1 MAELA
6 GQSIAESYEQLLH
19 VDRDGGG
26 NGTTLVSVKDGD
38 NETTFSLK
46 LATTKTLINGSG
58 NKLFLGD
65 EGGEYLSGDTT
76 DLTIGSG
83 NDINLTATT
92 DINIPADVG
101 LTFGHASNQKIEG
114 DGTDLAVSATGNI
127 NITSTVNEA
136 ASIYLRENAGT
147 SGTIKIHADQG
158 TADTSIDI
166 LSDAGGISITSGND
180 KDVFIK
186 GSDGGSG
193 ITAATFD
200 MSDAGT
206 LSLNGDLKVPAEK
219 KIYLDGGGNTYI
231 VESSSDVFKLVRGGD
246 DKLVAN
252 ALGLGIGKTP
262 SYALALSGMSGG
274 DMDIRDIG
282 SASVSTSGSYD
293 RWIEV
298 GLGAVVRYIRCY
310 DSK

>member
-1 MAELA
+1 MATLA
-6 GQSIAESYEQLLH
+6 GSTIASTYPLLLKIDTNGLDGTLRAVEDGDGTDSVLSLATDSALIKGSGVRLYFH
-19 VDRDGGG
+19 DADGGEHIAG
-26 NGTTLVSVKDGD
+26 DG
-38 NETTFSLK
+38 
-46 LATTKTLINGSG
+46 
-58 NKLFLGD
+58 
-65 EGGEYLSGDTT
+65 T
-76 DLTIGSG
+76 DLTITSG

-200 MSDAGT
+200 MSEAGE
-206 LSLNGDLKVPAEK
+206 LSLNSNLKLSTGN
-219 KIYLDGGGNTYI
+219 KIYLDGGGDNHTYM
-231 VESSSDVFKLVRGGD
+231 VESSNNVFKLVLGGD

-252 ALGLGIGKTP
+252 SAGFGFGKTP
-262 SYALALSGMSGG
+262 SYAMAISGMDGG
-274 DMDIRDIG
+274 DLDIKDIGTGSATEAGWIQVAIG
-282 SASVSTSGSYD
+282 SAADS
-293 RWIEV
+293 
-298 GLGAVVRYIRCY
+298 YIRTY
-310 DSK
+310 SSK

>member
-1 MAELA
+1 MATLA
-6 GQSIAESYEQLLH
+6 GSTIASTYPLLLKI
-19 VDRDGGG
+19 DTNGLDGTLRAVQDGDATDSVLSLATDSALISG
-26 NGTTLVSVKDGD
+26 NGT
-38 NETTFSLK
+38 K
-46 LATTKTLINGSG
+46 LYFYDA
-58 NKLFLGD
+58 D
-65 EGGEYLSGDTT
+65 GGEHISADNAGN
-76 DLTIGSG
+76 LTIGAG
-83 NDINLTATT
+83 ADINLTATT

-274 DMDIRDIG
+274 DLDIKDVGTTSATEAGWIQVAIG
-282 SASVSTSGSYD
+282 TASDS
-293 RWIEV
+293 
-298 GLGAVVRYIRCY
+298 YIRTY
-310 DSK
+310 SSK

>member
-1 MAELA
+1 MATLA
-6 GQSIAESYEQLLH
+6 GSTIASTYPLLLKI
-19 VDRDGGG
+19 DTTGLDGTLRAVEDGDGTDSVLSLATDSALISG
-26 NGTTLVSVKDGD
+26 NGT
-38 NETTFSLK
+38 K
-46 LATTKTLINGSG
+46 LYFYDA
-58 NKLFLGD
+58 D
-65 EGGEYLSGDTT
+65 GGEHISADNAGN
-76 DLTIGSG
+76 LTIGAG
-83 NDINLTATT
+83 ADINLTTTT

-136 ASIYLRENAGT
+136 ASIYLRENAGG

-200 MSDAGT
+200 MSDAGS
-206 LSLNGDLKVPAEK
+206 LSLNNNLTLATG
-219 KIYLDGGGNTYI
+219 KILYLDGGGNSYI
-231 VESSSDVFKLVRGGD
+231 HEAATDRVIIVAGGENRV
-246 DKLVAN
+246 VAN
-252 ALGLGIGKTP
+252 ELGVGFGKVP
-262 SYALALSGMSGG
+262 SYKMAISFATG
-274 DMDIRDIG
+274 DIDIKDAGTG
-282 SASVSTSGSYD
+282 SATEAGWIQVAIGGGSD
-293 RWIEV
+293 S
-298 GLGAVVRYIRCY
+298 YIRTY
-310 DSK
+310 SSK